1 VGGECFI
8 LIISITTVIVMVK
21 AQHKGAAFL
30 GALKQ
35 GAPLEILFKEGW
47 WEVRVSLNTIC
58 SSIIIVIGG

>member
-1 VGGECFI
+1 
-8 LIISITTVIVMVK
+8 MVK